1 MIKNRKEYKY
11 YVHCDEKVN
20 IRGKHTPF
28 YVGDEIKK
36 YLKIV
41 RKRELIDGYKK
52 KFPKFKYIFSLYG
65 FLLKWRCH
73 NLGVKLGF
81 SIPINVVGKGLRIDH
96 YGFVVINEHAK
107 VGDFCSIYGD
117 VTIGVK
123 GNNNSTQAPIIGNN
137 VTIGSGARILGNVTI
152 PDGCVVGANAVVVH
166 DVSGKNKVVAGI
178 PAKEIKDVS

>member
-52 KFPKFKYIFSLYG
+52 KFPKFKYIFSLPEM
-65 FLLKWRCH
+65 
-73 NLGVKLGF
+73 
-81 SIPINVVGKGLRIDH
+81 SI
-96 YGFVVINEHAK
+96 
-107 VGDFCSIYGD
+107 
-117 VTIGVK
+117 
-123 GNNNSTQAPIIGNN
+123 
-137 VTIGSGARILGNVTI
+137 
-152 PDGCVVGANAVVVH
+152 
-166 DVSGKNKVVAGI
+166 
-178 PAKEIKDVS
+178 